1 MNGIVSLVLA
11 TTLGAASGATDSSA
25 HSSMRSSAIADD
37 RIVLLGRLSA
47 LGSTSESAAA
57 TERVLVAE
65 LEGLLGPRLRRM
77 DDLRSMDDDVRGAVD
92 DCNDE
97 SSCLLEIVAAVGWD
111 SLLLGNV
118 AGLGDQRVITLRH
131 LDARSGEE
139 IGRQS
144 VQASGEERELIVQIR
159 GAVVRLLAPE
169 RYVGMVRFE
178 VSQPGVQVMADG
190 ELVGAAPLSDPVVP
204 LSVGRHAIEASGS
217 GLVPFSEMIDV
228 RYGEER
234 TIAISLPA
242 NTVFVGGETPY
253 YARWWTWAIAGAGA
267 TGLGLG
273 GYFNVLHQ
281 DTVDEIENRAAA
293 RTLTG
298 EDAFLFDDRDDQKR
312 RAIVF
317 YSIGGALSLTAA
329 ALLSL
334 DLF

>member
-1 MNGIVSLVLA
+1 MNGIVSLVFA
-11 TTLGAASGATDSSA
+11 TTLGATSGAA
-25 HSSMRSSAIADD
+25 HSSTDVSTRADD
-37 RIVLLGRLSA
+37 RIVLLGRLTA

-65 LEGLLGPRLRRM
+65 LEGLLGSRLRRT
-77 DDLRSMDDDVRGAVD
+77 DDLRSISDDVRSAVD
-92 DCNDE
+92 DCKDE
-97 SSCLLEIVAAVGWD
+97 SSCLLEIAAAVGWD

-131 LDARSGEE
+131 LDARSGKE

-159 GAVVRLLAPE
+159 GAVVKLLAPE

-178 VSQPGVQVMADG
+178 VSQPGVQIMVDG
-190 ELVGAAPLSDPVVP
+190 ELVGSAPLSNPVVP
-204 LSVGRHAIEASGS
+204 LSVGRHAIEANGS

-234 TIAISLPA
+234 TITISLPA

-298 EDAFLFDDRDDQKR
+298 DDAFLFDDRDDQQR

>member
-1 MNGIVSLVLA
+1 MNGIVSLVFA
-11 TTLGAASGATDSSA
+11 TTLGATSGAA
-25 HSSMRSSAIADD
+25 HSSTDVSTRADD
-37 RIVLLGRLSA
+37 RIVLLGRLTA

-65 LEGLLGPRLRRM
+65 LEGLLGSRLRRT
-77 DDLRSMDDDVRGAVD
+77 DDLRSISDDVRSAVD

-111 SLLLGNV
+111 GLLLGNV

-131 LDARSGEE
+131 LDARSGKE

-144 VQASGEERELIVQIR
+144 VQASGQERELIVQIR
-159 GAVVRLLAPE
+159 GAVVKLLAPE

-178 VSQPGVQVMADG
+178 VSQPGVQIMVDG
-190 ELVGAAPLSDPVVP
+190 ELVGSAPLSNPVVP
-204 LSVGRHAIEASGS
+204 LSVGRHAIEANGS

-234 TIAISLPA
+234 TITISLPA

-298 EDAFLFDDRDDQKR
+298 DDAFLFDDRDDQQR